1 MADPTGTLVDR
12 LRDAVGWV
20 ERQDTPAPDWDGLL
34 AEAADEIERLR
45 GTSSFEAAYLAGQKA
60 LIGMLR
66 VWLTQQDVTT
76 VDQPHTVSHREYRPD
91 ADGP

>member
-1 MADPTGTLVDR
+1 MPDTLDNWLEEWPLRGGWQCTRDEVQR
-12 LRDAVGWV
+12 LV
-20 ERQDTPAPDWDGLL
+20 
-34 AEAADEIERLR
+34 DEIERLR